1 MTPIEVVVIG
11 LAALLCAAVGAFQDR
26 LNTTF
31 AALLTALALLAVLAV
46 VLRRYVG

>member
-26 LNTTF
+26 LSTTF
-31 AALLTALALLAVLAV
+31 ATLLTALALLAVLAV
-46 VLRRYVG
+46 VLRRCVG